1 MMTAFRRQSKRRTAG
16 RRQCLAARRGTAV
29 METKAAI
36 EALSA
41 LAQETRLAIFR
52 MLVEAGPDG
61 LAAGVIAERLG
72 VPASSLSFHLAHLTR
87 AGLLVQRR
95 ASRLLI
101 YSADF
106 AGMNRLLGYLTEN
119 CCGGNPAICAPAA
132 CAPAGAASS
141 PEPRRRAAARR
152 R

>member
-1 MMTAFRRQSKRRTAG
+1 
-16 RRQCLAARRGTAV
+16 

-52 MLVEAGPDG
+52 MLVEVGPEG
-61 LAAGVIAERLG
+61 LAAGVIAERLD

-95 ASRLLI
+95 MSRLLI

-106 AGMNRLLGYLTEN
+106 AGMNQLLGYLTEN
-119 CCGGNPAICAPAA
+119 CCGGNPAACAPAA
-132 CAPAGAASS
+132 AKPSAAQD
-141 PEPRRRAAARR
+141 PPPRRRAAARR